1 MDLMMIGDIKYPIIL
16 SEKQKSLLKQIS
28 RGSQSSHAHRIRS
41 SILLLLSQGV
51 SHRKIIQELRT
62 SHGTINRWKSRW
74 YLHKNELSMHDERLS
89 GKAYRDAIL
98 NFLGD
103 NPRPGCPEKFSS
115 EQVCQI
121 ISVASEKPEDSDLP
135 LSHWSLQELANELV
149 RRGIV
154 ESIST
159 SQLSVFLKSGRDK
172 TT

>member
-1 MDLMMIGDIKYPIIL
+1 MMIGDIKYPIIL